1 MKKYQSLEKWGF
13 LVYNG
18 RLLRELQGICV
29 NFVYL
34 EIPFVQLSL
43 YKSMGNETAYSFKGA
58 QEYTIQL

>member
-1 MKKYQSLEKWGF
+1 MKKLPRFGEVLF

-18 RLLRELQGICV
+18 RLLRELQDI
-29 NFVYL
+29 FVEFVHL

-43 YKSMGNETAYSFKGA
+43 YEFMGNKRAYCFKSA